1 MNRRDKP
8 SPARAAID
16 RRSLMLGAL
25 AAPLAALGAREA
37 QAQEKAQERESS
49 SERALS
55 QFGVVLMHGKGGGPG
70 GPIASLA
77 EYLRAQGARVAMPR
91 MGWAGDRGRPA
102 AYAQSFPQALQ
113 PIGAALAQ
121 LRADGARKL
130 VLAGQS
136 LGANAAIAWA
146 ARNGGGG
153 LAGVVALAAG
163 HTPERMR
170 RPEILAALEQA
181 RALAA
186 SGQGK
191 TRRMFPDINQ
201 GQSFDV
207 EGSAEAWLS
216 YYEPDGPAN
225 MPRNAA
231 RMPAL
236 PFLWVIGR
244 RDMLHDAG
252 AAYAFDRAPRH
263 AKSRYLVVDA
273 GHIDTPD
280 RARAEVAAWLRAL

>member
-25 AAPLAALGAREA
+25 AAPLAALGGRDGL
-37 QAQEKAQERESS
+37 AQEREQERAQ
-49 SERALS
+49 ERALS

-77 EYLRAQGARVAMPR
+77 EHLRAQGARVAMPR
-91 MGWAGDRGRPA
+91 MGWAGERGRPA